1 MQFNLIGPFE
11 IVGDNG
17 RKISPGMPK
26 VRQTLAV
33 LLTRPGEIASTDS
46 LIQELWDDRPPRSA
60 VTTLQTYVY
69 HARKLFEGEGIAGV
83 GRSLLTTQ
91 AQGYTI
97 DVSDQQVDVTAFERL
112 VAAGQSAL
120 GHGDAERAGELLQ
133 EAFGLWR
140 GPALSDVPTGRVL
153 KGRIVRLEEVRI
165 RALEL
170 RIEAG
175 RRLGRYRESIPEL
188 RELVATYPFN
198 EWFHGQLIDA
208 LNRSGRRAEALQAYQ
223 ALRRILSEE
232 LGLEPS
238 SVLQRL
244 QLEVLTASPSEPSG
258 GMCDWDL
265 RMTAST

>member
-11 IVGDNG
+11 IVNDNG
-17 RKISPGMPK
+17 GRISPGMPK
-26 VRQTLAV
+26 VRQTLSV

-46 LIQELWDDRPPRSA
+46 LIQELWGDEPPRSA
-60 VTTLQTYVY
+60 TTTLQTYVY
-69 HARKLFEGEGIAGV
+69 HARKLLEEEGAVGA
-83 GRSLLTTQ
+83 GRSLLVTQ
-91 AQGYTI
+91 SQGYMA
-97 DVSDQQVDVTAFERL
+97 DVSGHRVDVTEFERL
-112 VAAGQSAL
+112 VTKSQSAL
-120 GHGDAERAGELLQ
+120 NRGDAEQAGELLQ
-133 EAFGLWR
+133 QAFVLWR

-153 KGRIVRLEEVRI
+153 KGRIVRLEELRI

-170 RIEAG
+170 RIETG

-208 LNRSGRRAEALQAYQ
+208 LHRSGRRAEALQAYQ
-223 ALRRILSEE
+223 GLRRILSEE

-244 QLEVLTASPSEPSG
+244 QLEVLAASPSEPSVG
-258 GMCDWDL
+258 TFDWDL
-265 RMTAST
+265 YTTA